1 MIKCNKSPIKGYT
14 NKGDQMKDTDKKILL
29 IGVILLIAAGAGQ
42 FAARTFA
49 GFGTWYSIYIY
60 SKIVAVVGRLWGLLP
75 VSGVELGL
83 YGLTVLAFW
92 YVIRR
97 RKEWKSI
104 ASRAVLAI
112 GVAAFLY
119 TYQCGINY
127 YRPPFSSGLNLEVR
141 QSSVEE
147 LKELCNYLTEKVNE
161 TVDSTPYSREWAVWG
176 KEAMTDLGKVYPEL
190 SGYYPR
196 AKPVTISWILSV
208 QQLSGIYSPFT
219 VEGNYNQDMTAYNIP
234 HTICHELSH
243 LRGFMREDEAN
254 FIGYLACINSDKG
267 VFRYSG
273 YLTGWVYAGN
283 ALARQDMESYR
294 ELYSS
299 LKPEVI
305 KDLRDN
311 SQFWDQY
318 EGKVAEVANQVND
331 TYLKLNDQKE
341 GVKTYG
347 RMVDLMLAYHR
358 EGTK

>member
-1 MIKCNKSPIKGYT
+1 
-14 NKGDQMKDTDKKILL
+14 
-29 IGVILLIAAGAGQ
+29 
-42 FAARTFA
+42 
-49 GFGTWYSIYIY
+49 
-60 SKIVAVVGRLWGLLP
+60 
-75 VSGVELGL
+75 
-83 YGLTVLAFW
+83 
-92 YVIRR
+92 
-97 RKEWKSI
+97 
-104 ASRAVLAI
+104 
-112 GVAAFLY
+112 
-119 TYQCGINY
+119 
-127 YRPPFSSGLNLEVR
+127 
-141 QSSVEE
+141 
-147 LKELCNYLTEKVNE
+147 
-161 TVDSTPYSREWAVWG
+161 
-176 KEAMTDLGKVYPEL
+176 
-190 SGYYPR
+190 
-196 AKPVTISWILSV
+196 
-208 QQLSGIYSPFT
+208 
-219 VEGNYNQDMTAYNIP
+219 
-234 HTICHELSH
+234 
-243 LRGFMREDEAN
+243 MREDEAN

>member
-1 MIKCNKSPIKGYT
+1 
-14 NKGDQMKDTDKKILL
+14 MKDTDKKILL

-147 LKELCNYLTEKVNE
+147 LKEFCNYLTEKVNE

-234 HTICHELSH
+234 ILSVMS
-243 LRGFMREDEAN
+243 FP
-254 FIGYLACINSDKG
+254 I
-267 VFRYSG
+267 
-273 YLTGWVYAGN
+273 
-283 ALARQDMESYR
+283 
-294 ELYSS
+294 
-299 LKPEVI
+299 
-305 KDLRDN
+305 
-311 SQFWDQY
+311 
-318 EGKVAEVANQVND
+318 
-331 TYLKLNDQKE
+331 
-341 GVKTYG
+341 
-347 RMVDLMLAYHR
+347 
-358 EGTK
+358 